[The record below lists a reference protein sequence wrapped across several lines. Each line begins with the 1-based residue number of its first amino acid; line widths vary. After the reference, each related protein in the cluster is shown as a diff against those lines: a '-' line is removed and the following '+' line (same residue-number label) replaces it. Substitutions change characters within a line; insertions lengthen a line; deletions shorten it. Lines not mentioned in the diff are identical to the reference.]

1 MADCIIPAHYP
12 NQIDL
17 TRAPLA
23 FGDRAVPRL
32 NRELN
37 DKQSLINR
45 QRALRSLCD
54 YLHDPEHIA
63 VCIEQGIPGSLK
75 NLLNDPDAFCRYKSA
90 ECLYVLS
97 CNYNGRKAIVE
108 QGIIKQISALFND
121 SENMAR
127 KNAHKTVEMI
137 SELPFGAQNI
147 VNLQLIKV
155 LVEKLK
161 TEIDEIKILILDTLH
176 FCMQVDTQ
184 QALDAKA
191 MSVFTEL
198 LMHKSEAIRAMAAR
212 DIFDLS
218 IPLEGKKVALTLETV
233 PLLVNLLKDEDG
245 KVKSKSALALEAI
258 AITTEGKYACLK
270 EEAVENLVALI
281 HDSNSE
287 ARVNGLKAITCLAET
302 PAAREQLI
310 KHIQAIK
317 TLENDKVPIVA
328 KHASIAVRVIT
339 WKP

>member
-1 MADCIIPAHYP
+1 MANCIITAHYP

-17 TRAPLA
+17 TRTPLA
-23 FGDRAVPRL
+23 FGNRAVPRL

-37 DKQSLINR
+37 DNESLLNR

-63 VCIEQGIPGSLK
+63 VCIEEGVPTSLN
-75 NLLNDPDAFCRYKSA
+75 NLLNDPDHFCRYKSA

-97 CNYNGRKAIVE
+97 CNNKGRKAIVE
-108 QGIIKQISALFND
+108 LGIVKQLSNLFND

-127 KNAHKTVEMI
+127 KNSHQTVEMI

-147 VNLQLIKV
+147 VDLYLVKT

-161 TEIDEIKILILDTLH
+161 TELDEIKLLILDTLH
-176 FCMQVDTQ
+176 FCMQVDTE
-184 QALDAKA
+184 QALAAKA
-191 MSVFTEL
+191 MAVFTDL
-198 LMHKSEAIRAMAAR
+198 LKHTSKEIRAKAAR

-218 IPLEGKKVALTLETV
+218 IPLGGKKEALTLDTI
-233 PLLVNLLKDEDG
+233 PLLVSLLKDEDA
-245 KVKSKSALALEAI
+245 KVKAKAALALEAI
-258 AITTEGKYACLK
+258 SITTEGKYACIK
-270 EEAVENLVALI
+270 QDAIDSLI
-281 HDSNSE
+281 PLISDSNSE

-302 PAAREQLI
+302 PEGRAKLLEHVESI
-310 KHIQAIK
+310 KELQG
-317 TLENDKVPIVA
+317 DKVPIVS
-328 KHASIAVRVIT
+328 KHACIAVKVIT